1 MFETI
6 KLISKAIKGGYKM
19 GKNGG
24 IEKYLISKIERNDYE
39 EKIND
44 NTYILTDDDVIIG
57 CGFRYAAAVACPKQN
72 ETVFAIIVEKA
83 AKKLNINDFIVAHE
97 MGHIENEFKMGITI
111 IERNLMSE
119 YAADE
124 YAAKE
129 IGLEKAIESLKV
141 IASQKGV
148 EKDEV
153 ELRIKHLN
161 FIKSMIDDYKSR
173 IDLYEKELKEAKEDL
188 EDTKNNNLVSEETK
202 RLCIKTSISLIN
214 TIEKNLDNMKDK
226 IKMYGC

>member
-1 MFETI
+1 MFESI
-6 KLISKAIKGGYKM
+6 KLIGKAIKGGYKM

-44 NTYILTDDDVIIG
+44 NTYILTDDVIIG
-57 CGFRYAAAVACPKQN
+57 CGFRYGAAVICPKQN
-72 ETVFAIIVEKA
+72 ETVFAIILEKDS
-83 AKKLNINDFIVAHE
+83 KKLNINDFIISHE
-97 MGHIENEFKMGITI
+97 LGHIENEFKMGISI

-124 YAAKE
+124 YAAKQ

-141 IASQKGV
+141 VASQKGV
-148 EKDEV
+148 EKHEIQ
-153 ELRIKHLN
+153 LRIKHLE

-173 IDLYEKELKEAKEDL
+173 IDLYEKELKEAKERL

-202 RLCIKTSISLIN
+202 RLCIKTTISLIN
-214 TIEKNLDNMKDK
+214 TIEKNLENMKYE